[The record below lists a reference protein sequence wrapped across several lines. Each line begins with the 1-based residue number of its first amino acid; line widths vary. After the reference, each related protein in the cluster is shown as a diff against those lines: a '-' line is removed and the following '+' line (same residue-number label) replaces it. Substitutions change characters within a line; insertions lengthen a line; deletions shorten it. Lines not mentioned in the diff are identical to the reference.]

1 METTLT
7 LQGRRVAA
15 DDLATIRDLIASHPD
30 WHRTRLSQELCRRWS
45 WVNEKGR
52 LKDMAARAL
61 LRKLDSTGLIE
72 LPAPVRSANNGF
84 RNRPVVLETHAPEA
98 PPIEGRLSDLQ
109 PLRIQP
115 VEGAEDTRL
124 LRGLL
129 QQHHYLGYTGP
140 VGENLQ
146 YLIYD
151 RQGRLLVCLL
161 YGAAAWRVADR
172 DRFIGWDEAARKRGL
187 SRIANNM
194 RFLILPWIRVPHLA
208 SHLLALTRRC
218 ISRDWQEK
226 YGHPIVLLETFIEQR
241 RFAGTCYQA
250 DNWIRV
256 GRTRGRSRNHNS
268 GDPKVPVKSVWLY
281 PLCRG
286 FRRLLTA
293 PTRGSE

>member
-1 METTLT
+1 METILT
-7 LQGRRVAA
+7 LQDRQVAA
-15 DDLATIRDLIASHPD
+15 HDLATIRDLIAGHPD

-52 LKDMAARAL
+52 LKDMAARTL

-84 RNRPVVLETHAPEA
+84 RNRPVVLEAHALQA
-98 PPIEGRLSDLQ
+98 PPLEGRLSDLQ

-115 VEGAEDTRL
+115 VEGAEDTRVF
-124 LRGLL
+124 RGLL

-151 RQGRLLVCLL
+151 RQGRLLGCLL

-226 YGHPIVLLETFIEQR
+226 YGHPILLLETFIEQR